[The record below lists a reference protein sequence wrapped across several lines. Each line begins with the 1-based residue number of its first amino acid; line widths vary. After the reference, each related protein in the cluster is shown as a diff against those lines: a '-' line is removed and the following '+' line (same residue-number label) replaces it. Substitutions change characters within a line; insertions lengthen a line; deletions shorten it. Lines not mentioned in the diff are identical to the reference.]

1 MKLGKIIKDY
11 INEHNISVREF
22 SRQSNLSN
30 TYIANIVNNE
40 DSNPSVDALDKIAA
54 VMGCSTIQLFEMLDD
69 DQMIRINA
77 SSSDAL
83 SEEEKEIISKYR
95 RLDDKGKH
103 TVNTV
108 LRMEYERIINRE
120 T

>member
-40 DSNPSVDALDKIAA
+40 DSNPSVDALGKIAA
-54 VMGCSTIQLFEMLDD
+54 VMGCSAIQLFEMLDD

-83 SEEEKEIISKYR
+83 SEEEKEIIGKYR